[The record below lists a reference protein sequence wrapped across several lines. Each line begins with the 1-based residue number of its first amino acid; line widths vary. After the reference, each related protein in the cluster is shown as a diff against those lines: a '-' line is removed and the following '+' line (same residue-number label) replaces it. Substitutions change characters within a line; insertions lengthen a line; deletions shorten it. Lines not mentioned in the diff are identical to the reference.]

1 MIELKQQIGCKLIVT
16 VKTVEWL
23 VDHAHPNVFRFDA
36 EGKIEGYQREI
47 NDDHVNKII
56 YYIKEKSKQNLFYF
70 PSNIICSKPYY
81 KNNLNDGDLYIVDG
95 QHRIRAFELIRYQD
109 RSLFE
114 KIRSFQ
120 LPVLIL
126 DGVDEDNE
134 ISTFITINKK
144 NKKVDTSLALI
155 LQNKIRNIYT
165 DSSAAKVDYLAVW
178 LAQELNEKDEWIWR
192 NQIAF
197 EGSAKEKNRLL
208 SLNAFVKATRRM
220 IRCLEKIKLI
230 SLDFSDKHNLEE
242 AQRITK
248 KTYSLIWK
256 SVSKKW
262 DELFEDNQW
271 LNTVI
276 AGPIGVTSIL
286 KYIAVQLGD
295 SVVDES
301 QLEKLIVQ
309 NIARIDLP
317 VDIWKKGGAFSKY
330 TSESGYS
337 KIVKCLQNNELE
349 WGWVQPI

>member
-1 MIELKQQIGCKLIVT
+1 MIELNQQIGCKLIVT
-16 VKTVEWL
+16 AQTVEWL
-23 VDHAHPNVFRFDA
+23 IDHARPNVFCFDS
-36 EGKIEGYQREI
+36 EGKIKGYQREI
-47 NDDHVNKII
+47 NNDHVDKII
-56 YYIKEKSKQNLFYF
+56 SYIEEKSKQGLFYF
-70 PSNIICSKPYY
+70 PSNIICSKPSYD
-81 KNNLNDGDLYIVDG
+81 NDLKDGELYVVDG
-95 QHRIRAFELIRYQD
+95 QHRIRAFELIRSRD
-109 RSLFE
+109 PSLFD
-114 KIRSFQ
+114 KIRRFQ

-155 LQNKIRNIYT
+155 LQNKIRNIYS

-192 NQIAF
+192 SQIAF

-220 IRCLEKIKLI
+220 IRCLEKIELI

-242 AQRITK
+242 AKRITK

-262 DELFEDNQW
+262 AELFEDNQW

-276 AGPIGVTSIL
+276 VGPIGVTSIL
-286 KYIAVQLGD
+286 KYIAAQLGN

-301 QLEKLIVQ
+301 QLEKLINQ
-309 NIARIDLP
+309 NITRIDLP
-317 VDIWKKGGAFSKY
+317 VDIWRKRGLFSKY

-349 WGWVQPI
+349 WE